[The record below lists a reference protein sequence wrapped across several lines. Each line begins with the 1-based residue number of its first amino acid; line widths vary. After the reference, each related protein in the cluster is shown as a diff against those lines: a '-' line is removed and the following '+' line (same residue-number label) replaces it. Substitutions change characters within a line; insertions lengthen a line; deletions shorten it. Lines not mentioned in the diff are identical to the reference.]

1 MVLGRRYASNVHRMV
16 TATAGRQP
24 PAGITARGTTMQ
36 LTISINL
43 DNDSFQEDSGT
54 ELAILFREIQ
64 RKFEHI
70 RPPVGTAQAIRD
82 TNGNTVGKFLI
93 KEDNDAE

>member
-1 MVLGRRYASNVHRMV
+1 MN
-16 TATAGRQP
+16 
-24 PAGITARGTTMQ
+24 

-54 ELAILFREIQ
+54 ELASLFREIQ
-64 RKFEHI
+64 QKFQGVH
-70 RPPVGTAQAIRD
+70 PPIGMAQAIRD

-93 KEDNDAE
+93 EEDNDNE